1 VTLLLIDVLLNDSGV
16 ATVPW
21 DWGAIVGHLVGQFI
35 GGILVATILTLI
47 MSAVVRAFTTPINRV
62 WIANAL
68 SLIALTV
75 LGAMGAADS
84 GSLDFGKAFGT
95 YALPQ
100 LAVFLVDLLRTRGAA
115 VRGTAK
121 PATALDRVEPTMG
134 NPIEPERAVAD
145 ATTATESDWHD
156 RNLSLKTPPTGGM
169 GKSSGNFIVQHWR
182 GELRLGWSYWGI
194 AFLGNIFAL
203 VAIVALNLIFTTEK
217 GYDPAPLFWL
227 NVLTWVVLTI
237 IVIWQVVGTWR
248 SATHH
253 AERRMKLGKG
263 TGWATA
269 AKLAL
274 ILGVLRFVG
283 DFAQTGALQLG
294 EYYDMAWRGD
304 PRLPAY
310 SMRVMRDGTEI
321 EIAGGIKFGLV
332 ADFQR
337 VLMASPRIRV
347 VHLHSIGGRVGEAEK
362 LRKEISSRGLITYVS
377 ARCESACTLAYA
389 GGRERWISTSGGLGY
404 HGPAFPGLTPEEKS
418 AAVAGWKALYA
429 GTGISA
435 GLLDRGLAVPSTE
448 MWRPTVQE
456 LVAARA
462 VTNVSAGSEF
472 AVSGYGTNP
481 TADDLI
487 AVFQKS
493 LPVLAAIQSR
503 LPGDYEKIK
512 RVIFE
517 GFTSGA
523 TETKVI
529 ADFRAQLLPLIESHK
544 ARADDLVLIEY
555 ARVMI
560 DQYQTLGRSN
570 PTLCYQYAAFGSKVS
585 LSNAIP
591 AAITQREIAL
601 QERVILTSAERPP
614 IPESV
619 TNALLTRVQQA
630 MIRRFGAARM
640 AMFQLEQVEPSQH
653 ADYCAITGAFY
664 QEIVGMRPV
673 EAGAILRAIHAR

>member
-1 VTLLLIDVLLNDSGV
+1 MGY
-16 ATVPW
+16 
-21 DWGAIVGHLVGQFI
+21 LVGQFV
-35 GGILVATILTLI
+35 GGALAATILTLI
-47 MSAVVRAFTTPINRV
+47 ISAVVRHFAAPISRV
-62 WIANAL
+62 WIASAL
-68 SLIALTV
+68 SLTALTI
-75 LGAMGAADS
+75 LGAIGAAD
-84 GSLDFGKAFGT
+84 GGDLNFGKAFGT
-95 YALPQ
+95 YVLPQ

-115 VRGTAK
+115 VRKGSQPETTLA
-121 PATALDRVEPTMG
+121 RVEPSIS
-134 NPIEPERAVAD
+134 NPVEPEAAAESEAVVA
-145 ATTATESDWHD
+145 APAPVGDWHGRD
-156 RNLSLKTPPTGGM
+156 LGSQATPRGAQGKTTRN
-169 GKSSGNFIVQHWR
+169 FVVRHWR
-182 GELRLGWSYWGI
+182 GEFGLGWSYWGI

-217 GYDPAPLFWL
+217 GYDPGPLFWL
-227 NVLTWVVLTI
+227 NVLTWGLLTI
-237 IVIWQVVGTWR
+237 IVVWQVVGTWR

-253 AERRMKLGKG
+253 AERRIRLGKG
-263 TGWATA
+263 AGWAAA

-283 DFAQTGALQLG
+283 DFTQTGALQLG

-337 VLMASPRIRV
+337 VVMASPRIRV
-347 VHLHSIGGRVGEAEK
+347 VHLHSSGGRVGEAEK

-389 GGRERWISTSGGLGY
+389 GGRERWIAASGGLGY

-418 AAVAGWKALYA
+418 AAVAGWKAMYA

-435 GLLDRGLAVPSTE
+435 SFLERGLAVPSTE
-448 MWRPTVQE
+448 MWHPTVQE
-456 LVAARA
+456 LLAARA
-462 VTNVSAGSEF
+462 VTNISTGSEF
-472 AVSGYGTNP
+472 ALSGYGTNP

-503 LPGDYEKIK
+503 FPNDYEKIK
-512 RVIFE
+512 RVIFD

-523 TETKVI
+523 TETTI
-529 ADFRAQLLPLIESHK
+529 LAGFRAQFLPLIEFHK
-544 ARADDLVLIEY
+544 ARADDQVLIEY

-560 DQYQTLGRSN
+560 DQYQALGQSN

-585 LSNAIP
+585 ISGAIP
-591 AAITQREIAL
+591 AATTQREMAL

-614 IPESV
+614 IPEAV
-619 TNALLTRVQQA
+619 TTALLTRVQQT
-630 MIRRFGAARM
+630 MMRRFGAERM
-640 AMFQLEQVEPSQH
+640 AMFQLEKVEPAKH
-653 ADYCAITGAFY
+653 AEYCAIIRAFY
-664 QEIVGMRPV
+664 QEIVNMRPV
-673 EAGAILRAIHAR
+673 EAGAILRAMHTR

>member
-1 VTLLLIDVLLNDSGV
+1 MSY
-16 ATVPW
+16 
-21 DWGAIVGHLVGQFI
+21 LVGQFI
-35 GGILVATILTLI
+35 GGALVASILTLI
-47 MSAVVRAFTTPINRV
+47 ISAVVRPFTTPIKRV

-68 SLIALTV
+68 SLLALTV
-75 LGAMGAADS
+75 LGAMGAADG
-84 GSLDFGKAFGT
+84 GSLSFGKALGT

-115 VRGTAK
+115 VRRASK
-121 PATALDRVEPTMG
+121 PATALARVEPIMG
-134 NPIEPERAVAD
+134 NPIEPEAAAASEAAVA
-145 ATTATESDWHD
+145 ATVSESDWHD
-156 RNLSLKTPPTGGM
+156 RNLGPKATPRGGPAKT
-169 GKSSGNFIVQHWR
+169 SRNFIVRHWR
-182 GELRLGWSYWGI
+182 GELSLSWSYWGI

-203 VAIVALNLIFTTEK
+203 VAIVALNLIFNTEK

-227 NVLTWVVLTI
+227 NALTWALLAI

-253 AERRMKLGKG
+253 AERRLKAGKG
-263 TGWATA
+263 SGWATA

-274 ILGVLRFVG
+274 ILGVLRFAG
-283 DFAQTGALQLG
+283 DFSQTGALQLG

-321 EIAGGIKFGLV
+321 EIVGGIKFGLV

-337 VLMASPRIRV
+337 VVMASPRIRV
-347 VHLHSIGGRVGEAEK
+347 VHLHSSGGRVGEAEK

-389 GGRERWISTSGGLGY
+389 GGRERWITASGGLGY

-418 AAVAGWKALYA
+418 AAVAGWKAMYA
-429 GTGISA
+429 GSGIA
-435 GLLDRGLAVPSTE
+435 ANFLDRGLAVPSTE

-456 LVAARA
+456 LVAAKA
-462 VTNVSAGSEF
+462 ATNVSTGSEF
-472 AVSGYGTNP
+472 AISGYGTNP

-493 LPVLAAIQSR
+493 LPVLGAIQSR
-503 LPGDYEKIK
+503 LPKDYEKIK
-512 RVIFE
+512 RVIFD

-523 TETKVI
+523 TETKII
-529 ADFRAQLLPLIESHK
+529 ADFRAQLLPLIEFHK
-544 ARADDLVLIEY
+544 ARADDQVLIES

-560 DQYQTLGRSN
+560 DQYQVLGRSN
-570 PTLCYQYAAFGSKVS
+570 PTLCYEYAAFGSKVS
-585 LSNAIP
+585 LSGAIP

-614 IPESV
+614 IPEAV
-619 TNALLTRVQQA
+619 TSALLTRVQQV
-630 MIRRFGAARM
+630 MIRRFGADRM
-640 AMFQLEQVEPSQH
+640 AMFQLEKVEPSKH

-673 EAGAILRAIHAR
+673 EAGAILRSMHTQ